1 MLPIRR
7 GPNFAN
13 PEESQFCQ
21 SGGVPILPIRR
32 GPNFVNPEGSQ
43 FCQSGGVPIL
53 PIRRG
58 PNFANP
64 EGYFF
69 ARELKAFL
77 KSSLRK
83 TVHFG
88 LSSRSIRF
96 RNECAAISAPHLVPH
111 PTCTFPK
118 KFCRS
123 ERALLRALLDALRL
137 SVLPM
142 AIGLNPPSIFMR
154 AICFVPK
161 KKGLRGSGILPSPL
175 RFISLVSD
183 FRKLSPTLPF
193 DLLTRSLKI

>member
-77 KSSLRK
+77 KSGFKK

-96 RNECAAISAPHLVPH
+96 RNECAAISDPRLVPH

-123 ERALLRALLDALRL
+123 WRALLPAHLDALRL
-137 SVLPM
+137 SGLPM

-154 AICFVPK
+154 AIRFVPK
-161 KKGLRGSGILPSPL
+161 NKGLRGSGILPSPM
-175 RFISLVSD
+175 RFIS
-183 FRKLSPTLPF
+183 
-193 DLLTRSLKI
+193 